1 MSALLLTTALI
12 DTMQRRSFA
21 LAGLTWQRVAI
32 AFDYVSTVAG
42 TPDGSGK
49 LGVLIRW
56 AWAYAAEGGH
66 VRGSPAAVALMLLA
80 VTCIRQLDALP
91 KSMLHGPAWSL
102 LS

>member
-12 DTMQRRSFA
+12 GAMQRRSA
-21 LAGLTWQRVAI
+21 LAGLAWHRVVI
-32 AFDYVSTVAG
+32 AFDCVSTGAG
-42 TPDGSGK
+42 TLDGSGK

-66 VRGSPAAVALMLLA
+66 VRGSLAAVALLLLA
-80 VTCIRQLDALP
+80 VTCIQQLDALT
-91 KSMLHGPAWSL
+91 KSMHHGPVESL